1 MITDIVVADMVPD
14 VVADMEVDM
23 VQFSERVGR
32 GSGSIGPKLFLSE
45 ARPYFRPKSGVVTF
59 FVAKLFLFLPSHYHL
74 FCYL

>member
-32 GSGSIGPKLFLSE
+32 GSGSIGPKLFLPE
-45 ARPYFRPKSGVVTF
+45 ARPYFRPKTF
-59 FVAKLFLFLPSHYHL
+59 LQLFFTLTLLFILL
-74 FCYL
+74 FMMQ